1 MSFVKESVSQKP
13 IVDTVFTIV
22 KKAKEDKA
30 KSGEDVVVDAAARG
44 AGVGERLV
52 REALTLA
59 RREGAVKVLLT
70 SNAARQAAHR
80 LYERVGFVR
89 YDTDVFRYEF

>member
-30 KSGEDVVVDAAARG
+30 KSGEDVVVDATIG
-44 AGVGERLV
+44 SLYDEEGKLV
-52 REALTLA
+52 ALDSVFSSLKNYRE
-59 RREGAVKVLLT
+59 
-70 SNAARQAAHR
+70 
-80 LYERVGFVR
+80 
-89 YDTDVFRYEF
+89 